1 MVDLGRR
8 REPSFESGHDAPVT
22 LREQDSY
29 GRWPVATAIS
39 RIIDA
44 APMEWSTRIGLF
56 GRWGDGKTSVLNFL
70 ETQQKEQRN
79 IVIRYNPWGVS
90 NESSMWQGFCDALI
104 KGLREN
110 GIAISSLRRAE
121 YWLRARIDPLATTT
135 KFAGHLAQASGQ
147 APFARILGD
156 ALAKVIPKAI
166 LTRRDVDQVRRCA
179 GGQRIVV
186 FIDDLDRADPVV
198 IPQLLL
204 ALRELLDLPRFT
216 FVLAFDRSII
226 AAALEKYNP
235 AWGKSGFQ
243 FLEKVVDFPFTLPS
257 PSSEQVI
264 SLANAQFRQNCPFV
278 PLAMLDE
285 VAKFLPQNPRR
296 LKLFARLIKGMR
308 EEAERHDEI
317 ELDWPLILLLSLLS
331 TESHELANE
340 LVAQITDP
348 ELEFNWLYFFD
359 DEARKNEIT
368 ASLAHMIG
376 RHAVD
381 STQSGHMMVLC
392 QVLIEQCRNKASEE
406 VRYQARFA
414 LSPDCITWREFREFF
429 DQWKISKTPETI
441 RGFVAER
448 SMSLR
453 SPIEIIEIE
462 LLDTIISHHSNLLEK
477 ACNVTAQATHLQ
489 IMVDALDN
497 LDLLRQSIVSGSNA
511 CVLNS
516 QNMFDIW
523 GRLLSLFARWRHFTT
538 NLRESELRT
547 KETKTL
553 LEIASAI
560 NDPLKLYG
568 RLEPWSD
575 RRHLGDARSAKLNE
589 AFVSQISECLEAQA
603 IEAALA
609 LALDSGGIDKL
620 RTRDGH
626 MAARYFLTAP
636 GSPCFTKAVLKQHLM
651 NLVEARHGTLDAR
664 QNALDWLEILIEAL
678 QHGDNF
684 CRSEQRRSFFKEH
697 MDFVE
702 LLWKSA
708 VSLPSQYRFL
718 SSIVKLRE
726 QLIEGGVSETILSVP
741 DWLSVTVT
749 DYQRRSEG
757 ELNSSVPNG

>member
-1 MVDLGRR
+1 MVNLGRR

-29 GRWPVATAIS
+29 GRWAVATAIS
-39 RIIDA
+39 RVVDA

-70 ETQQKEQRN
+70 ETQQKEQHN
-79 IVIRYNPWGVS
+79 IIIKYNPWGVS
-90 NESSMWQGFCDALI
+90 NESSMWQGFCAALI

-110 GIAISSLRRAE
+110 GITISLWRRAE
-121 YWLRARIDPLATTT
+121 YWLRARIDPLAAIT
-135 KFAGHLAQASGQ
+135 KFAGNLAQASGQ
-147 APFARILGD
+147 APFARIVGD
-156 ALAKVIPKAI
+156 ALAKIIPKAN
-166 LTRRDVDQVRRCA
+166 LTKLDVNRVRRCA
-179 GGQRIVV
+179 DEQRVVV

-264 SLANAQFRQNCPFV
+264 SLANVQFRQNCPFV
-278 PLAMLDE
+278 PLATLDE
-285 VAKFLPQNPRR
+285 MAKLLPQNPRR

-317 ELDWPLILLLSLLS
+317 ELDWSLILLLSLLS

-340 LVAQITDP
+340 LVIQITDP
-348 ELEFNWLYFFD
+348 ETEINWRYFFD
-359 DEARKNEIT
+359 DEARQKEMMT
-368 ASLAHMIG
+368 SLSQMIG

-381 STQSGHMMVLC
+381 STQSGHMIVLC
-392 QVLIEQCRNKASEE
+392 QALIKRCRNKPSEE

-429 DQWKISKTPETI
+429 DQWKASKTPETI
-441 RGFVAER
+441 RGFVEER
-448 SMSLR
+448 SISLR
-453 SPIEIIEIE
+453 SPTNIIEAE
-462 LLDTIISHHSNLLEK
+462 LLDTVISHHSNLLER
-477 ACNVTAQATHLQ
+477 ACNVTAQATHLR
-489 IMVDALDN
+489 IMIDALDN
-497 LDLLRQSIVSGSNA
+497 LDLIRQLIAPLENPFVF
-511 CVLNS
+511 NS
-516 QNMFDIW
+516 HKIFDTW
-523 GRLLSLFARWRHFTT
+523 ERLLSLFAQWRHFTT
-538 NLRESELRT
+538 NPRESELRT

-575 RRHLGDARSAKLNE
+575 RKHFGDARSAKLNE
-589 AFVSQISECLEAQA
+589 AFVSQISEHLEAQA
-603 IEAALA
+603 IEAAIA

-636 GSPCFTKAVLKQHLM
+636 ESPCFTKAVLKQRLM
-651 NLVEARHGTLDAR
+651 NLVEERHGTLDAR

-708 VSLPSQYRFL
+708 VSFPSQYRFL
-718 SSIVKLRE
+718 SSVAKLRE
-726 QLIEGGVSETILSVP
+726 RLIEGGVSETTLSVP
-741 DWLSVTVT
+741 DWLSFTAT
-749 DYQRRSEG
+749 DDQRES
-757 ELNSSVPNG
+757 

>member
-39 RIIDA
+39 RVIDA

-70 ETQQKEQRN
+70 ETQQKEQHN

-90 NESSMWQGFCDALI
+90 NESSMWQGFCGALI
-104 KGLREN
+104 KGLRDN
-110 GIAISSLRRAE
+110 GIAVSSWRRAE

-135 KFAGHLAQASGQ
+135 KFAGHLAQTSGQ
-147 APFARILGD
+147 APFARVVGD
-156 ALAKVIPKAI
+156 ALAKILPKAS
-166 LTRRDVDQVRRCA
+166 LTKRDVDRVRRCA
-179 GGQRIVV
+179 GVQRIVV

-226 AAALEKYNP
+226 AAALEKHNP

-264 SLANAQFRQNCPFV
+264 DLANIQFRKNCPFV
-278 PLAMLDE
+278 PSATLDE

-317 ELDWPLILLLSLLS
+317 ELDWPLILLLSLLR

-340 LVAQITDP
+340 LVAQITNP
-348 ELEFNWLYFFD
+348 ETELKWLYFFD

-368 ASLAHMIG
+368 ASLTQMVG

-381 STQSGHMMVLC
+381 STQSGHMLALC
-392 QVLIEQCRNKASEE
+392 QVLIERCRNKASEG

-414 LSPDCITWREFREFF
+414 LSPDCITWREFRGFF
-429 DQWKISKTPETI
+429 DQWKVSKTPETI
-441 RGFVAER
+441 RGFVEER
-448 SMSLR
+448 SMSLS
-453 SPIEIIEIE
+453 SPLEIIEVE
-462 LLDTIISHHSNLLEK
+462 LVDTVISHHSNLLER

-489 IMVDALDN
+489 LMVDALDN
-497 LDLLRQSIVSGSNA
+497 LDLLRQCLVPADNA
-511 CVLNS
+511 RVVNS
-516 QNMFDIW
+516 RKMLDLW
-523 GRLLSLFARWRHFTT
+523 ERLLSLFAQWRHFTA
-538 NLRESELRT
+538 NLRESELRS
-547 KETKTL
+547 KETETL

-575 RRHLGDARSAKLNE
+575 RKHFGDARSTKLNE
-589 AFVSQISECLEAQA
+589 AFVSQISERLEAQA
-603 IEAALA
+603 IEAALV

-620 RTRDGH
+620 RTRDGYV
-626 MAARYFLTAP
+626 AARYFLTAP
-636 GSPCFTKAVLKQHLM
+636 ASPCFTKAVLKQRLM
-651 NLVEARHGTLDAR
+651 NLVEARLGTLEAR
-664 QNALDWLEILIEAL
+664 QNALDWLEILLEAL
-678 QHGDNF
+678 RHGDHF
-684 CRSEQRRSFFKEH
+684 CRSEQRHSFFKEH
-697 MDFVE
+697 VDFVE
-702 LLWKSA
+702 LLWSSA

-726 QLIEGGVSETILSVP
+726 LLIEGGVSETTLSVP
-741 DWLSVTVT
+741 DWLSVSVT
-749 DYQRRSEG
+749 DYQR
-757 ELNSSVPNG
+757 